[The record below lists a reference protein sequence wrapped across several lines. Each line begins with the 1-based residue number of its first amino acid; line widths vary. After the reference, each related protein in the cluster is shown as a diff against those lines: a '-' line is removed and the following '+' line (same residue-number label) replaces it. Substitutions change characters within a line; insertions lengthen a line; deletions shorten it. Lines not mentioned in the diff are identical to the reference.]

1 MSATELA
8 ITMGLAA
15 AAGGLTGVWA
25 SRQAFRRLVR
35 VLDAEH
41 LARKARPG
49 HGRLLDPR
57 EVVASKLRLLG
68 AVLGLLGHRGG
79 RL

>member
-1 MSATELA
+1 MSVAELA

-15 AAGGLTGVWA
+15 AAGGLTGLWA
-25 SRQAFRRLVR
+25 SRRAFRRLVR
-35 VLDAEH
+35 VIDAEH

-57 EVVASKLRLLG
+57 EVVASKLRLLS
-68 AVLGLLGHRGG
+68 AVLGHRGG

>member
-1 MSATELA
+1 MNVAELA
-8 ITMGLAA
+8 TTMGLAA
-15 AAGGLTGVWA
+15 AAGGLTGYWA
-25 SRQAFRRLVR
+25 SRRAFRRLVR

-68 AVLGLLGHRGG
+68 AVLGHRGG